1 MMDIDRA
8 AKIELA
14 LEDYEAQ
21 KMTRTETIEFRGIQR
36 TLKVV
41 TISPEVP
48 LLNPNNSRLQAQLAN
63 HPSNSEMITNPFL
76 SKAQTVLEELLSQ
89 TEKFSALKEQ
99 LVDFGQQEPGIIS
112 ATGLLV
118 NGNTRLA
125 AVRSL
130 GIDGFDVAILPKDA
144 TDDDFFNIEMSL
156 QLRNL
161 IQQDYTF
168 TNRLLLVGNHLQRTD
183 NEDSTIRAMQWK
195 RNGKQKLREHRG
207 YLQLVEEIRQLNP
220 QLSYSYFDS
229 KEELIKNLYS
239 QYTILLASSPKAA
252 ETLKW
257 TRIQG
262 MLLGLNKDEVR
273 EIDEEFLLTE
283 VLPAIEGERLEDYFR
298 KFRTTDQSDAALD
311 ELLGIAEA
319 NEFDLRG
326 IAKDIA
332 GEVVNKEGSVTDESI
347 ESKFKDLHDRYRRT
361 ARSLREDRISH
372 EMRTEPVVYL
382 QDVTQRIQILADRI
396 PVMFED
402 QHFNK
407 KQFEYQVKKA
417 DTAIQQLKDAL
428 KRKLKE

>member
-1 MMDIDRA
+1 MIDRA

-14 LEDYEAQ
+14 LEDYDAQ
-21 KMTRTETIEFRGIQR
+21 KMTRTETIEFRGVQR
-36 TLKVV
+36 SLKVV
-41 TISPEVP
+41 KISPEVP
-48 LLNPNNSRLQAQLAN
+48 LLNPRNSRLQAQLAN
-63 HPSNSEMITNPFL
+63 HPSNFEVNSNPSL
-76 SKAQTVLEELLSQ
+76 EKAQTILQELLSQ
-89 TEKFSALKEQ
+89 TEKFNALKQQ
-99 LVDFGQQEPGIIS
+99 LEDYGQQEPGIIS
-112 ATGLLV
+112 ANGLLV

-130 GIDGFDVAILPKDA
+130 GIDGFDVAVLPKDA

-168 TNRLLLVGNHLQRTD
+168 TNRLLLVGNHLRRTD

-220 QLSYSYFDS
+220 KLSYSYFDT

-239 QYTILLASSPKAA
+239 HYISLLASSPKAA

-257 TRIQG
+257 TRIQA

-273 EIDEEFLLTE
+273 EIDEEFLLNE
-283 VLPAIEGERLEDYFR
+283 VLPAIEGEGLEGYIR
-298 KFRTTDQSDAALD
+298 KFRSANQNNSDLD
-311 ELLGIAEA
+311 ELLGIADS
-319 NEFDLRG
+319 NQFDLRAL
-326 IAKDIA
+326 AKDIA
-332 GEVVNKEGSVTDESI
+332 EEIVNDKGSITDEMI

-361 ARSLREDRISH
+361 ARGLREDRISH

-396 PVMFED
+396 PIMFED

-407 KQFEYQVKKA
+407 KQFEFQVKKA
-417 DTAIQQLKDAL
+417 DTAVQQLKDAL